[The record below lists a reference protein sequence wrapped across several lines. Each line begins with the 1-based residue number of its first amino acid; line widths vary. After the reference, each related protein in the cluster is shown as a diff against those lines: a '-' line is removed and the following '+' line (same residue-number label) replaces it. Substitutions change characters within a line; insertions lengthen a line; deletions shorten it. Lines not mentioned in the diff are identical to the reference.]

1 MLKLA
6 EVNVMQSNDGVRE
19 MSGEFERRK
28 LANPTPTKT
37 NLPVFV

>member
-1 MLKLA
+1 MA

-19 MSGEFERRK
+19 RSGEFERRK
-28 LANPTPTKT
+28 FVNPTPTKT